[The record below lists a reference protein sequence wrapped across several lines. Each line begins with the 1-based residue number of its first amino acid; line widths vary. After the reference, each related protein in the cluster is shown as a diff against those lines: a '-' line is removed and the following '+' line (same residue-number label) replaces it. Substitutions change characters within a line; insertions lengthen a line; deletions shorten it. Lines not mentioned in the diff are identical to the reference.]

1 MYFEIRNATISTDF
15 LGTYSNSLIMKT
27 IRILSI
33 RKSTDQHIL
42 ALESDYIKRLKQQVR
57 VELEDI
63 RQTYGAD
70 LPLDILLKKEAE
82 LYKKRI
88 RADSPLI
95 VLHESGK
102 SLTSPQ
108 FSHWLQDQFQIQSQ
122 PLTFLIGSAFGIHD
136 ELRKKARM
144 VLSLSKMTLSHEHA
158 RLILMEQL
166 YRAVDIAKGGKY
178 HK

>member
-1 MYFEIRNATISTDF
+1 V
-15 LGTYSNSLIMKT
+15 KT

-33 RKSTDQHIL
+33 RKKTDPRITL
-42 ALESDYIKRLKQQVR
+42 LELDYIKRLKQQVR

-82 LYKKRI
+82 IYKKRI
-88 RADSPLI
+88 RVDSSLI

-108 FSHWLQDQFQIQSQ
+108 FSHWLQDQFQMQSQ

-158 RLILMEQL
+158 RLILIEQL